1 MQGIESLN
9 NFKSFVST
17 LGGLGRFEDTY
28 MVHAAE
34 GETVVPMEVLNS
46 NPLLKERLFE
56 SMRDMGI
63 QPERYVVGNKFNSI
77 NPVTGQPEFFLK
89 KIVSQIR
96 KAMPGDSEK
105 YLGAAVGALTG
116 NPFYGALAGGVG
128 SGTSGALTGGAAG
141 AMLPGFSRLGGQAPN
156 LVGYLKGM
164 APNKLFSKAG
174 SYLVNPMGRAQDFI
188 GGIMDKP
195 FNLPSKMIE
204 GVGSLGELAASG
216 FTKGSE
222 LLSKLTGG
230 DQMSKDE
237 IIKLV
242 QDGDITPEVGEF
254 LLKNA
259 GGNNKLLLSLLGLGG
274 TLGLGSLIGEPEDIT
289 VDESKMRV
297 APIETGQVFN
307 PNQSVTVDTGYN
319 VPITPYQ
326 AAEGGIIGYREG
338 GFTGSPHGEGP
349 MYTGEDA
356 GQPFPEGLRD
366 ELMKYLFEKFMQEEE
381 FKRRMEEEDRR
392 NHYKPIDPNEPIE
405 VADGGI
411 IDFFKS
417 MFGSS
422 KENPKAGKGTVGILQ
437 RKKFEMLNSLKES
450 GLDYDEQEYLKL
462 KELLGKANGGVM
474 DLRKG
479 GASNGPGTGTSDS
492 IPAMLSDGEFV
503 MTAKA
508 VRGAGGGDRREGARK
523 MYEAMDKLEAQA

>member
-77 NPVTGQPEFFLK
+77 NPITGQPEFFLK
-89 KIVSQIR
+89 KIGQRLR
-96 KAMPGDSEK
+96 KAAADISGYAAPVVGAMFGAPAGAATGALLGQYKRENPGDPNQALK
-105 YLGAAVGALTG
+105 MALLGGASGIAGNLAKGRTGMQLLTG
-116 NPFYGALAGGVG
+116 KGYGVPEGLGGFFTG
-128 SGTSGALTGGAAG
+128 AKDLITSG
-141 AMLPGFSRLGGQAPN
+141 
-156 LVGYLKGM
+156 YD
-164 APNKLFSKAG
+164 KL
-174 SYLVNPMGRAQDFI
+174 
-188 GGIMDKP
+188 
-195 FNLPSKMIE
+195 
-204 GVGSLGELAASG
+204 
-216 FTKGSE
+216 KGSE
-222 LLSKLTGG
+222 LFGKLTGG
-230 DQMSKDE
+230 GGMSIEDIKKLKDE
-237 IIKLV
+237 GYIDKETAGALI
-242 QDGDITPEVGEF
+242 QN
-254 LLKNA
+254 LKQ
-259 GGNNKLLLSLLGLGG
+259 GGGGNKLLLSLLGLGG

-289 VDESKMRV
+289 IDDSKMRV

-307 PNQSVTVDTGYN
+307 PNQPTTVDTGYN
-319 VPITPYQ
+319 IPITPYQ

-338 GFTGSPHGEGP
+338 GFTGSPHTEGP
-349 MYTGEDA
+349 MYTGEDE

-366 ELMKYLFEKFMQEEE
+366 YLMKYLFDKFLQEQQ
-381 FKRRMEEEDRR
+381 FRREMEEEDRR
-392 NHYKPIDPNEPIE
+392 NHYKPMDPNAPIE
-405 VADGGI
+405 AAD
-411 IDFFKS
+411 
-417 MFGSS
+417 
-422 KENPKAGKGTVGILQ
+422 
-437 RKKFEMLNSLKES
+437 
-450 GLDYDEQEYLKL
+450 
-462 KELLGKANGGVM
+462 GGVM

-523 MYEAMDKLEAQA
+523 MYEAMDKLEAQV